1 MMMNHPIIQSKQL
14 VLKLWQE
21 PSHCSLPQI
30 YISFSVLSELFD
42 LISIQQSE
50 IYWLKNRC
58 QDLASENQELKFNSN
73 PWSGEGEANCNWNDD
88 VD

>member
-1 MMMNHPIIQSKQL
+1 MMNYPIIQSKEL

-21 PSHCSLPQI
+21 ASHCSLPQI

-73 PWSGEGEANCNWNDD
+73 TWSGEGEANCNWNDD

>member
-1 MMMNHPIIQSKQL
+1 MNYPIIQSKEL
-14 VLKLWQE
+14 LLKLWQE
-21 PSHCSLPQI
+21 ANHFSLPRI
-30 YISFSVLSELFD
+30 YISFGILSELFD

-58 QDLASENQELKFNSN
+58 QDLASENQELKFNPSL
-73 PWSGEGEANCNWNDD
+73 WSGEGEANCNWNDD

>member
-1 MMMNHPIIQSKQL
+1 MMMNYPIIQSKEL

-21 PSHCSLPQI
+21 ASHCSLPQI

-73 PWSGEGEANCNWNDD
+73 TWFGTEG
-88 VD
+88 